1 MSAPN
6 AGRQSPEPEKQS
18 GAQQQDAPASN
29 VNDQGAAPEQ
39 GTKQAN
45 EDAKSA
51 LSDNPTHP
59 LEKHA
64 QETTSKKV

>member
-6 AGRQSPEPEKQS
+6 AGRQSPEPKNQS
-18 GAQQQDAPASN
+18 GAQQQDVPASN
-29 VNDQGAAPEQ
+29 INDQGAEPSQ

-45 EDAKSA
+45 EDSKSG
-51 LSDNPTHP
+51 LNSNPTHP

-64 QETTSKKV
+64 DDTTSKKV

>member
-6 AGRQSPEPEKQS
+6 AGRQSPEPEQQS
-18 GAQQQDAPASN
+18 GAQQSDVPASN

-45 EDAKSA
+45 EDQKAG
-51 LSDNPTHP
+51 LSSNPTHV

-64 QETTSKKV
+64 DETTSKK